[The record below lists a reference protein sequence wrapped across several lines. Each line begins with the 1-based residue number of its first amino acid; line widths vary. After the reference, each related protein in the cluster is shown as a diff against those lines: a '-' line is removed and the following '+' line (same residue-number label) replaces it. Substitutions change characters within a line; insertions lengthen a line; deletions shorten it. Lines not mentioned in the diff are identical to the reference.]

1 MVWISWG
8 EQPKQGKGKRRTRER
23 KKKQEVRFST
33 KIHSMGTRKWIWKT
47 LYTLH
52 LKHLFYGE
60 GSEVEWVECNRLRRL
75 SVKVQFK
82 RVTVTKREKK
92 KSLLSSE
99 SWHSDMKKKVL
110 MLEMQ
115 NYYKML
121 RSKSFFFFLTEYSV
135 RLPHSL
141 EDGAKSK
148 CKCTEAQKNKET
160 EALRCCS
167 PSIQCNNSD
176 PHWKMKLN
184 CDPIL
189 RTLCGHNKVR

>member
-8 EQPKQGKGKRRTRER
+8 EQPKQGKGKKRTRER

-92 KSLLSSE
+92 KKAFFLRKVDTAI
-99 SWHSDMKKKVL
+99 WKKKVL

-121 RSKSFFFFLTEYSV
+121 RSKSFFFFFNRVFCEAATFSW
-135 RLPHSL
+135 RR
-141 EDGAKSK
+141 SK
-148 CKCTEAQKNKET
+148 V
-160 EALRCCS
+160 
-167 PSIQCNNSD
+167 
-176 PHWKMKLN
+176 KMQMYRGTKKQGDRGSAML
-184 CDPIL
+184 
-189 RTLCGHNKVR
+189 